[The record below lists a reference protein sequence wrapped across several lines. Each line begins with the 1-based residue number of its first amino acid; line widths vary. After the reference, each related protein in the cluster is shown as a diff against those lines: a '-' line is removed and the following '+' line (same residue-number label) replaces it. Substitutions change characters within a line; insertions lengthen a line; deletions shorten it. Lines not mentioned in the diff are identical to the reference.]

1 MAKPNNH
8 ERSLI
13 LVKPDGVQ
21 RGLIGQIISRFERKG
36 LKLVGLKM
44 MRLHKE
50 DVMKHYGKYSDKPF
64 YKTIE
69 EFMMSGPIVA
79 MVWEG
84 LEAVKACRLICG
96 EKRHGFE
103 SEAGSIRGD
112 FAISGGNN
120 IVHSSDTKENAE
132 AEVSKFFDITELFDY
147 EKTDYSHVY
156 SPEDIA

>member
-1 MAKPNNH
+1 MAKPDKH
-8 ERSLI
+8 ERSLV

-21 RGLIGQIISRFERKG
+21 RGLTGQIISRFERKG
-36 LKLVGLKM
+36 LKLVGLKI
-44 MRLHKE
+44 MRLNAE
-50 DVMKHYGKYSDKPF
+50 DVKKHYGKYADKPF
-64 YKTIE
+64 YKVIE
-69 EFMMSGPIVA
+69 DFMMSGPIVA

-120 IVHSSDTKENAE
+120 IVHSSDTPENATI
-132 AEVSKFFDITELFDY
+132 EVDKFFDVTEIIDWDKSEY
-147 EKTDYSHVY
+147 QHVY
-156 SPEDIA
+156 SPEDL